1 MIPKFRAWNKSTELM
16 DEAILIDFY
25 NKKIGILYANPISQ
39 GESVKTYSFDEV
51 VLMQSTGL
59 YDKNGKEIFE
69 GDILHWKDCEPVDD
83 EMVYEDIIV
92 VYWSDEFMMW
102 KAKNEDTDYIDLYD
116 YSDNRE
122 LEVLGNIYENP
133 ELLDEVEE

>member
-1 MIPKFRAWNKSTELM
+1 MIPKFRAFYKANQKMYEVLTL
-16 DEAILIDFY
+16 DIID
-25 NKKIGILYANPISQ
+25 KKAFVENNDDPGKPLRGYANIS
-39 GESVKTYSFDEV
+39 EIE
-51 VLMQSTGL
+51 LMQSTGL

-122 LEVLGNIYENP
+122 LEVLGNIYETP
-133 ELLDEVEE
+133 ELLEEVEE

>member
-1 MIPKFRAWNKSTELM
+1 MKEKNSFKFRAWDTHEEVMNRV
-16 DEAILIDFY
+16 DYIDFV
-25 NKKIGILYANPISQ
+25 NGVIGMSNENVRDYEQPIHR
-39 GESVKTYSFDEV
+39 VNI
-51 VLMQSTGL
+51 MQYTGCR
-59 YDKNGKEIFE
+59 DKNGIEIFE

>member
-25 NKKIGILYANPISQ
+25 NEKIGILYANPISQ
-39 GESVKTYSFDEV
+39 VESVKTYSFDEV

-69 GDILHWKDCEPVDD
+69 GDICRWTDSEAF
-83 EMVYEDIIV
+83 EGEIISDIFV
-92 VYWSDEFMMW
+92 VRYSDEYLKW
-102 KAKNEDTDYIDLYD
+102 IGENNNSYDDDLYD
-116 YSDNRE
+116 FRDDGE
-122 LEVLGNIYENP
+122 LELIGNIYENP